1 MLITS
6 TIDKF
11 PCFFRRHA
19 GLTLREASNFSGQFI
34 TLLSEFVVGSG
45 VDRGLRCGLG
55 LTRFVIATVL
65 GFFSLFAGSLGL
77 GSLVFFGLLAGMI
90 SLGLGFFSFLGSSLC
105 RSESFASIFL
115 VMAVEFVAYVDRSV
129 VSLTHH
135 LVVIVDCEGASS
147 TFSGWNAFKVFG
159 AHGFEKMVILSG
171 VG

>member
-19 GLTLREASNFSGQFI
+19 GLTLREASNFSGPFI

-77 GSLVFFGLLAGMI
+77 GSL
-90 SLGLGFFSFLGSSLC
+90 GFFSFLGSSLC
-105 RSESFASIFL
+105 RSGSLASIFL